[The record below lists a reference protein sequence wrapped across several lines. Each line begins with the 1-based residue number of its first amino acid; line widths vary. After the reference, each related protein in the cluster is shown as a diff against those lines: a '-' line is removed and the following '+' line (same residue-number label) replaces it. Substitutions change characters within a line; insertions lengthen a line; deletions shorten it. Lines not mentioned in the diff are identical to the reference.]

1 MNRSDAATDHEGR
14 PAPARRPLHRRPA
27 VVVPLSLGALALVV
41 VGLLVFQPWKL
52 FVDDVVD
59 EALPTAVAS
68 APASEPSASAAAPSA
83 SAPASPT
90 ATAPVES
97 ARGTF
102 VTHEHETT
110 GSVRLLTLADGTQ
123 VLRIE
128 DLDTSNGPDLRVW
141 LSDQPVIDG
150 RDGWFVFDDG
160 EYVELGRL
168 KGNVGNQNYV
178 VPAGTDL
185 DSLTSVSIWCARF
198 SVSFGAA
205 ELRSV

>member
-1 MNRSDAATDHEGR
+1 MT
-14 PAPARRPLHRRPA
+14 A
-27 VVVPLSLGALALVV
+27 VLLVV
-41 VGLLVFQPWKL
+41 AAAVLVVFQPWKL
-52 FVDDVVD
+52 FLDEVVD

-68 APASEPSASAAAPSA
+68 APASGPASGPAEPSPSASPSSVAP
-83 SAPASPT
+83 
-90 ATAPVES
+90 APVEI

-110 GSVRLLTLADGTQ
+110 GSVRLLDLPDGSQ

-128 DLDTSNGPDLRVW
+128 GLDTSNGPDLRVW
-141 LSDQPVIDG
+141 LSDQPVLDG

-160 EYVELGRL
+160 AYLELGRL

-178 VPAGTDL
+178 VPPGTDL
-185 DSLTSVSIWCARF
+185 EALTSVSIWCARF

-205 ELRSV
+205 ELRPA

>member
-1 MNRSDAATDHEGR
+1 MTEIPER
-14 PAPARRPLHRRPA
+14 PRRRRPA
-27 VVVPLSLGALALVV
+27 VLLPVSLVLVALTAVALV
-41 VGLLVFQPWKL
+41 VFQPWKL
-52 FVDDVVD
+52 VVDDVVD

-68 APASEPSASAAAPSA
+68 ASTSEPPAPSA
-83 SAPASPT
+83 TASASPT
-90 ATAPVES
+90 ATAPVET

-102 VTHEHETT
+102 VTHEHQTT
-110 GSVRLLTLADGTQ
+110 GSVRLLRLADGTQ

-160 EYVELGRL
+160 AYVELGRL
-168 KGNVGNQNYV
+168 KGNRGSQNYA
-178 VPAGTDL
+178 VPPGTDL
-185 DSLTSVSIWCARF
+185 ESLASVTIWCARF

>member
-1 MNRSDAATDHEGR
+1 MTEIPER
-14 PAPARRPLHRRPA
+14 PRWRRPA
-27 VVVPLSLGALALVV
+27 VLLPVSLVLVALTAVALV
-41 VGLLVFQPWKL
+41 VFQPWKL
-52 FVDDVVD
+52 VVDDVVD
-59 EALPTAVAS
+59 EALPTAVAG
-68 APASEPSASAAAPSA
+68 APTSEPAAPSA
-83 SAPASPT
+83 TASASPT
-90 ATAPVES
+90 ATAPVET

-102 VTHEHETT
+102 VAHEHQTS

-160 EYVELGRL
+160 EYLELGRL
-168 KGNVGNQNYV
+168 KGNRGSQNYV
-178 VPAGTDL
+178 VPPGTDL
-185 DSLTSVSIWCARF
+185 ESLTSVTIWCARF

>member
-1 MNRSDAATDHEGR
+1 MTDPAAPVPSAR
-14 PAPARRPLHRRPA
+14 PRWRRPA
-27 VVVPLSLGALALVV
+27 VLLPLAV
-41 VGLLVFQPWKL
+41 VGVAGAAVLLTVFQPWKL
-52 FVDDVVD
+52 VLDDVVD
-59 EALPTAVAS
+59 EALPGAVATAPASATPTGEPGSPSEPAAPSPTAVAG
-68 APASEPSASAAAPSA
+68 
-83 SAPASPT
+83 
-90 ATAPVES
+90 PVEI

-110 GSVRLLTLADGTQ
+110 GSVRLLTLADGTE

-160 EYVELGRL
+160 DYLELGRL
-168 KGNVGNQNYV
+168 KGNRGSQNYV
-178 VPAGTDL
+178 VPPGTDL
-185 DSLTSVSIWCARF
+185 DQLTSVSIWCARF

-205 ELRSV
+205 ELRAA

>member
-1 MNRSDAATDHEGR
+1 MQ
-14 PAPARRPLHRRPA
+14 RRRWWRRPA
-27 VVVPLSLGALALVV
+27 VVVPIAAAGAAGAVVVLAL
-41 VGLLVFQPWKL
+41 FQPWKL

-59 EALPTAVAS
+59 EALPTVVATAAVGG
-68 APASEPSASAAAPSA
+68 PSATAPSA
-83 SAPASPT
+83 SPTPAA
-90 ATAPVES
+90 ATPVDI

-102 VTHEHETT
+102 VTHEHATT
-110 GSVRLLTLADGTQ
+110 GSVRLLTLADGSR

-168 KGNVGNQNYV
+168 KGNVGDQNYV
-178 VPAGTDL
+178 VPPGTDL

-205 ELRSV
+205 ELRPV